1 MTSIRKASL
10 PSAAIAIP
18 LLVAVGLA
26 VFATATLGAIAGI
39 LTGLG
44 AALAAA
50 VIVGVA
56 ALATLVAPLF
66 TGPAPEREEVSM

>member
-26 VFATATLGAIAGI
+26 VFATATLGAIAGM
-39 LTGLG
+39 
-44 AALAAA
+44 AAA
-50 VIVGVA
+50 CFRFLAPAIARRARVA
-56 ALATLVAPLF
+56 LPGGAGSLDVAV
-66 TGPAPEREEVSM
+66 TTEEN

>member
-18 LLVAVGLA
+18 LLVAAGLA

-50 VIVGVA
+50 VIVESPLK
-56 ALATLVAPLF
+56 ALA
-66 TGPAPEREEVSM
+66 